1 MRALKISQ
9 QITNCDSNSLE
20 LYLKEIGKIAV
31 LSTEK
36 ENILTARISEGDRK
50 ALEELIN
57 ANLRFVVSVAKQYQN
72 MGVKLSDLINEGNM
86 GLIKAAERFDRTRGF
101 KFITYAV
108 WWIRQSII
116 SSIADNSRMV
126 RLPLHKIRIKNKIN
140 KAVNDFKHEN
150 FREPSTEELS
160 DLLKL
165 PPQNIEE
172 NLNFSNIHFLSMD
185 EPFGEGN
192 ERMSDLMPNEDSPNP
207 EHGLIKNSLYT
218 DLERL
223 LRTLKPRDANILRKF
238 YGLNGYN
245 AQALEDI
252 GDDIGLTRERV
263 RQIKEQSLKKLKN
276 NQYSNKLLKE
286 YISI

>member
-57 ANLRFVVSVAKQYQN
+57 ANLRFVVSIAKQYQN

-116 SSIADNSRMV
+116 SSIAENSRMV
-126 RLPLHKIRIKNKIN
+126 RLPLHKIRIKNKIS

-207 EHGLIKNSLYT
+207 ENGLIKNSLYT

>member
-57 ANLRFVVSVAKQYQN
+57 ANLRFVVSIAKQYQN
-72 MGVKLSDLINEGNM
+72 MGLKLSDLINEGNM

-116 SSIADNSRMV
+116 SSIAENSRMV
-126 RLPLHKIRIKNKIN
+126 RLPLHKIRIKNKIS

-207 EHGLIKNSLYT
+207 ENGLIKNSLYT

>member
-57 ANLRFVVSVAKQYQN
+57 ANLRFVVSIAKQYQN

-116 SSIADNSRMV
+116 SSIAENSRMV

-207 EHGLIKNSLYT
+207 ENGLIKNSLYT